1 MASRLVSRVARRAA
15 VGPAP
20 SSSSA
25 STANRLPLLN
35 QQSSLK
41 RRSSSSAAQRTGTC
55 GVGSAALRAAAALGA
70 AAAAAGAT
78 LVVAEGRKEEGG
90 GGGGG
95 GGSPETGGGA
105 WGRRGMSQGK
115 YYGLKK
121 GEASEGETVQGE
133 DDKFF
138 DPDYEYLMVVGGSSN
153 KQLANEIAEEMGL
166 KCGKVTL
173 GRYADGEVM
182 VQLDEHVRGKD
193 VYIVQSGQKPVND
206 NLIEL
211 LLMVSTMQRA
221 SAKRVTAVIPYFPY
235 KHHRRSVPVSAD
247 LHSRFLWS
255 AAADVGRLLEVM
267 GVDRV
272 IAVDLERP
280 GTGSGG
286 AFLGPGIPVETLLT
300 TNIFA
305 EHIAERILGK
315 DKSHQRGVTVI
326 SPSSG
331 LVKKAIQFKRKLR
344 EYVDDVR
351 VQTFLHARP
360 NSGPV
365 DVSSNELMGNIGEV
379 KGRDVVIVDEL
390 IDTGGTL
397 AALPRRLKKAGAML
411 VRVSS
416 VLGVRRR
423 QKLSVLSQ
431 SPVDTVFVTN
441 SVPLPEGCKCKKI
454 EQVHIGRYLARMIFA
469 EHVRSADL
477 FKEDDIVFE

>member
-1 MASRLVSRVARRAA
+1 
-15 VGPAP
+15 
-20 SSSSA
+20 
-25 STANRLPLLN
+25 
-35 QQSSLK
+35 
-41 RRSSSSAAQRTGTC
+41 
-55 GVGSAALRAAAALGA
+55 
-70 AAAAAGAT
+70 
-78 LVVAEGRKEEGG
+78 
-90 GGGGG
+90 
-95 GGSPETGGGA
+95 
-105 WGRRGMSQGK
+105 MSQGK
-115 YYGLKK
+115 YYGLKQ
-121 GEASEGETVQGE
+121 GDAGAGETVQGE

-166 KCGKVTL
+166 KCGAVTL

-255 AAADVGRLLEVM
+255 AGESADVGRLLEVM

-315 DKSHQRGVTVI
+315 DN
-326 SPSSG
+326 SG

-397 AALPRRLKKAGAML
+397 AALPRRLKKAGAMNIY
-411 VRVSS
+411 VCSS
-416 VLGVRRR
+416 HGLFNANAVAILEE
-423 QKLSVLSQ
+423 

-441 SVPLPEGCKCKKI
+441 SVPLPEGCKSKKI
-454 EQVHIGRYLARMIFA
+454 EQLHIGRYLARMIFA

>member
-1 MASRLVSRVARRAA
+1 MASVA
-15 VGPAP
+15 
-20 SSSSA
+20 
-25 STANRLPLLN
+25 
-35 QQSSLK
+35 
-41 RRSSSSAAQRTGTC
+41 
-55 GVGSAALRAAAALGA
+55 RAAAARMAQCTSAARPKILGVVARSNLQARHASGA
-70 AAAAAGAT
+70 ASSSSKAAIAAAIAGVAGVVGAGAAS
-78 LVVAEGRKEEGG
+78 LVVADGG
-90 GGGGG
+90 GE
-95 GGSPETGGGA
+95 SGGGA

-121 GEASEGETVQGE
+121 EEADGMTVQGE

-138 DPDYEYLMVVGGSSN
+138 DADYAYLMVVGGSSN
-153 KQLANEIAEEMGL
+153 KQLAAEIAAELGL
-166 KCGKVTL
+166 KCGAVTL

-206 NLIEL
+206 NLVEL

-221 SAKRVTAVIPYFPY
+221 SAKP
-235 KHHRRSVPVSAD
+235 
-247 LHSRFLWS
+247 
-255 AAADVGRLLEVM
+255 ADVGRLLEVM

-300 TNIFA
+300 TNIF
-305 EHIAERILGK
+305 
-315 DKSHQRGVTVI
+315 
-326 SPSSG
+326 PSAG

-379 KGRDVVIVDEL
+379 KGRDVIIVDEL

-397 AALPRRLKKAGAML
+397 GALPRRLRKAGAKNIY
-411 VRVSS
+411 VCSS
-416 VLGVRRR
+416 HGLFNANAMAI
-423 QKLSVLSQ
+423 LEE
-431 SPVDTVFVTN
+431 SPVDMVFVTN
-441 SVPLPEGCKCKKI
+441 SVPLPEGCKSEKI
-454 EQVHIGRYLARMIFA
+454 EQGAGGEGGGEKGAAVSERKSAGCERDQGTERDSEGKSKSERDRETGGGRGGGGGGLERLGGGG
-469 EHVRSADL
+469 RCSL
-477 FKEDDIVFE
+477 CGRFESS